1 MDVRGTQ
8 GWRTNW
14 PTTGMGLV
22 GIAWRYAVLVLFV
35 AGTAISPEARAQD
48 ASPSSGRQR
57 TVRAT
62 PVPAATPSG
71 IAATVDVTGTW
82 HGNLHAAND
91 STAADWAQEFE
102 LTQDAAG
109 NVTGTR
115 RTTPLSNANGW
126 YLWSVAGSV
135 SGNMLT
141 TADGTIIEQ
150 GGSANTGC
158 ETSMSLALSETAE
171 GTRLQGTW
179 TSSQAGCSSGT
190 VDITR
195 YGGQAAKNLGSGARC
210 DGGLGSTKSGSGS
223 GGTASGNANG
233 SSCAEVMGANVV
245 GDPID
250 ASTGNFHLQ
259 EDDYDGGLWLTF
271 RRFYNSNGAT
281 APAAMGFRWRHV
293 FDRSLT
299 ISGSPAN
306 TVISLRPDGKQAIY
320 RRDDGTGSWVTDTPT
335 DVLTDLRD
343 AQGAPMGYALFVG
356 GTRQTE
362 KYDLTGHL
370 ISVVGQDGQGI
381 TLSYTTTPSPAIGLL
396 STVTDSKGRQLIFTY
411 DSSARLSVVK
421 LPDGKGLSYSYGY
434 SSSNL
439 SQVVYPND
447 ETRKYAYNESGFVGS
462 TSLPNALTGITDERG
477 VRYESITY
485 DDLGRATSSAFNGNV
500 GTTRIAYQ
508 ADGTSTVTYP
518 LGNTVRIAPVSIDGL
533 MRVASLDGPCT
544 PDCGQPWQSRTY
556 DARGFP
562 ASMVD
567 FNGVSTQ
574 TTYDAFGLLGS
585 TTEAVGLPEERRT
598 QTSWDTNLRLPLVT
612 RVLDGAGTA
621 LMATSQVYGA
631 TGLLLARCQAD
642 LSEPGTSAYA
652 CSPMGDVPAGV
663 RRWTYTYCASVDTT
677 QCPLTGLLLSIT
689 GPRKDVVQTTTYQ
702 YYMDDTAQWRHGDLK
717 SVTDALGHVT
727 SIARYDGA
735 GRPTRTVDANGVIT
749 DLTYTSRGWLQ
760 TRTVRA
766 NADGSSASG
775 DILTKIAYTTYG
787 NVETITDPSGVVTN
801 FIYDN
806 AHRLTDIKDT
816 AGNRIH
822 YVLDASGN
830 RVQEQVL
837 NSSGVVVKGITRTF
851 NALGRLTSL
860 VDGLN
865 HVIMDAS
872 APTAYDGNGH
882 LVQTLDGLGVQ
893 TKATYDG
900 LDRLVVAIQDA
911 SGKTAATQNT
921 QTVTQYDALDHIE
934 GISDPEGLATT
945 YARNAFGDAVNQTS
959 PDTGQSSAHFDA
971 AGNVTTSTDAR
982 GTTVSYTYDALNRRT
997 SATYPTTADNVSW
1010 HYDEPDSTTG
1020 CVGSFPIGRLTR
1032 IVEGSVT
1039 TTYCYDR
1046 RGNVTR
1052 KSQAL
1057 GTQTDTTSYTYT
1069 RADRLDTVTY
1079 PNGGKAAYSRDYRGR
1094 TVSILFTAPGVG
1106 QTVVSSVTYLPF
1118 GPVASYR
1125 LGSGQTVTRT
1135 YDANYA
1141 VVDVTS
1147 SALNLHFARDAMG
1160 NIVSL
1165 GTAPG
1170 AIPATETYT
1179 YDPLYRLTS
1188 VNDAGGTAIE
1198 AYTYN
1203 RTGDRLSKT
1212 APGQAS
1218 GAYGYQAGTHWLTS
1232 IGADSRTYGANGNTT
1247 GSTTAGEVLGYGYDG
1262 RNRMTVVQRNGA
1274 TVGTYVYNA
1283 LGERAAKTV
1292 TAPIAGTTRFVY
1304 DESSQL
1310 LAEYGAPNRDIV
1322 WLDNLPIATVD
1333 LAGGVATF
1341 GYIHADALGTPRAV
1355 TDAKG
1360 VTIWTSE
1367 FRENPFGEMLPVSLT
1382 GYTLNLRFPGQYYDV
1397 ESGLNY
1403 NVNRDYEPA
1412 TGRYIQSDPVGLLG
1426 GSTTF
1431 SYASASPLAWIDP
1444 LGLYCLKEW
1453 QIRGIAG
1460 AAVGGIVG
1468 GLAGSETGP
1477 GAALTAAAGA
1487 LVNGAAG
1494 VVDGLTSGEASGAYT
1509 ASVGSMAG
1517 ATSKADFVGGLPG
1530 AAIGGALAS
1539 NLEGQGYSR
1548 PAANI
1553 TGATVG
1559 ASLGSVVSGYVRGV
1573 SVKGIM
1579 SGAAKGGAIGLG
1591 ATAVQAGLEAAIRA
1605 GNHCTCGK

>member
-1 MDVRGTQ
+1 MDVQGTQ
-8 GWRTNW
+8 GWRANW
-14 PTTGMGLV
+14 PATGMGLV
-22 GIAWRYAVLVLFV
+22 GVAWRYVVLVLFV
-35 AGTAISPEARAQD
+35 AGTAISPEAHGQD
-48 ASPSSGRQR
+48 ASPSSGRQLATR
-57 TVRAT
+57 AMTVLAT
-62 PVPAATPSG
+62 APSG

-82 HGNLHAAND
+82 HGNLHAASD

-109 NVTGTR
+109 SVTGSR

-135 SGNMLT
+135 SGNTLT

-158 ETSMSLALSETAE
+158 KTSMSLTLSETPE

-179 TSSQAGCSSGT
+179 TSTQAGCSSGT

-195 YGGQAAKNLGSGARC
+195 YGGQATKNLGSGARC
-210 DGGLGSTKSGSGS
+210 DGGLGSTRSGNGS

-259 EDDYDGGLWLTF
+259 EDDYDGGPWLTF

-299 ISGSPAN
+299 ISGAPAN
-306 TVISLRPDGKQAIY
+306 TVISLRPDGKQATY
-320 RRDDGTGSWVTDTPT
+320 TRNDGSSWVTDTPT
-335 DVLTDLRD
+335 DVLTDLHD

-362 KYDLTGHL
+362 NYDLAGRL

-421 LPDGKGLSYSYGY
+421 LPDGKQLSYSYGY

-439 SQVVYPND
+439 SQVVYAND
-447 ETRKYAYNESGFVGS
+447 ETRKYAYNESGFVG
-462 TSLPNALTGITDERG
+462 TTPLPNALTGITDERG

-485 DDLGRATSSAFNGNV
+485 DNLGRATSSAFNGNI
-500 GTTRIAYQ
+500 GTTRITYQ
-508 ADGTSTVTYP
+508 ADGTSAVTYP

-533 MRVASLDGPCT
+533 MRVGSLDGPCT

-567 FNGVSTQ
+567 FNGVSTL
-574 TTYDAFGLLGS
+574 TTYDAFGLLES
-585 TTEAVGLPEERRT
+585 TREAVGLPEERRT
-598 QTSWDTNLRLPLVT
+598 ETSWDTSLRLPLVT

-642 LSEPGTSAYA
+642 LAEPDASTYV
-652 CSPMGDVPAGV
+652 CSPAGDVPAGV
-663 RRWTYTYCASVDTT
+663 RRWTYTYCAAVDTT
-677 QCPLTGLLLSIT
+677 QCPLAGLLLSIT
-689 GPRKDVVQTTTYQ
+689 GPRKDVAQTTTYQ

-717 SVTDALGHVT
+717 SITDALGHVT

-735 GRPTRTVDANGVIT
+735 GRPTRTVDVNGVIT

-816 AGNRIH
+816 GGNRIH
-822 YVLDASGN
+822 YVLDAAGN

-837 NSSGVVVKGITRTF
+837 NSSGVVVKGITRTY

-872 APTAYDGNGH
+872 APAAYDGTGH
-882 LVQTLDGLGVQ
+882 LVQSLDGLGVQ

-911 SGKTAATQNT
+911 GGKAVATQNT

-945 YARNAFGDAVNQTS
+945 YVRNAFGDVVNQVS
-959 PDTGQSSAHFDA
+959 PDTGQSSAQFDA
-971 AGNVTTSTDAR
+971 AGNVATTTDAR
-982 GTTVSYTYDALNRRT
+982 GTTISYTYDALNRRT
-997 SATYPTTADNVSW
+997 SATYPTAADNVSW
-1010 HYDEPDSTTG
+1010 RYDEPDSTTG

-1032 IVEGSVT
+1032 IVEAGVT
-1039 TTYCYDR
+1039 TTYCYDQ

-1052 KSQAL
+1052 KIQTLAI
-1057 GTQTDTTSYTYT
+1057 QTDTTSYTYT
-1069 RADRLDTVTY
+1069 RADRLDTMTY
-1079 PNGGKAAYSRDYRGR
+1079 PNGGKVTYSRDYRGR

-1141 VVDVTS
+1141 VSDVAS
-1147 SALNLHFARDAMG
+1147 PALNLHFARDVMG
-1160 NIVSL
+1160 NLVSL
-1165 GTAPG
+1165 GATPG
-1170 AIPATETYT
+1170 AVPATETYT

-1188 VNDAGGTAIE
+1188 VNDASSTAIE

-1212 APGQAS
+1212 APGQAT

-1232 IGADSRTYGANGNTT
+1232 IGTDSRTYDANGNTI
-1247 GSTTAGEVLGYGYDG
+1247 GSTAAGDALGYGYNG

-1283 LGERAAKTV
+1283 LGQRMSKTV
-1292 TAPIAGTTRFVY
+1292 TTPAAGTTRFFY
-1304 DESSQL
+1304 DENSQL
-1310 LAEYGAPNRDIV
+1310 LAEYGATSRDIV

-1333 LAGGVATF
+1333 LVGGVATF
-1341 GYIHADALGTPRAV
+1341 GYIHADALGTPRV
-1355 TDAKG
+1355 VSDAKG
-1360 VTIWTSE
+1360 VTVWTLA
-1367 FRENPFGEMLPVSLT
+1367 FQGNPFGEMLPVSLT
-1382 GYTLNLRFPGQYYDV
+1382 GYMLNLRFPGQYFDL

-1403 NVNRDYEPA
+1403 NINRDYESVA
-1412 TGRYIQSDPVGLLG
+1412 GRYVQSDPIGLRG
-1426 GSTTF
+1426 GISTY
-1431 SYASASPLAWIDP
+1431 SYVHSSPLIKFDG
-1444 LGLYCLKEW
+1444 LGLDDSQCMYNRAACGWLPSVQKDVNISAGVG
-1453 QIRGIAG
+1453 QAG
-1460 AAVGGIVG
+1460 AVANAVETTEFGFAVDTSPNMCFYATVCGTVGTAAGAGGAVGGTVSVG
-1468 GLAGSETGP
+1468 
-1477 GAALTAAAGA
+1477 AGA
-1487 LVNGAAG
+1487 LSDGQSDTAQFGFDTGDG
-1494 VVDGLTSGEASGAYT
+1494 VVGGASLQYDPSSQQI
-1509 ASVGSMAG
+1509 SVARGFFG
-1517 ATSKADFVGGLPG
+1517 VGGG
-1530 AAIGGALAS
+1530 VWGGALRCTSHYYCVRDNPPAS
-1539 NLEGQGYSR
+1539 
-1548 PAANI
+1548 P
-1553 TGATVG
+1553 
-1559 ASLGSVVSGYVRGV
+1559 
-1573 SVKGIM
+1573 KP
-1579 SGAAKGGAIGLG
+1579 KPD
-1591 ATAVQAGLEAAIRA
+1591 
-1605 GNHCTCGK
+1605 CK